1 MFVASQK
8 EVEAAAPPEPPL
20 GSTMRALRLAITSI
34 SFDFLGLL
42 AVDRFDSGL
51 GSIFSGGGFYE
62 FMNITYCRI
71 SVNCD
76 ITVIIYY

>member
-8 EVEAAAPPEPPL
+8 ELEAAAPPEPPL

-34 SFDFLGLL
+34 SFDFLGLFTGL
-42 AVDRFDSGL
+42 ASGL
-51 GSIFSGGGFYE
+51 GPIFSGGGFFE
-62 FMNITYCRI
+62 LMNIKYCRT